1 MKKERS
7 FRSRF
12 FRNLKQ
18 AKTFNMIRTIIVDDE
33 PSAVNVLALLLK
45 KRCKD
50 DVEVVATS
58 TSPHEGK
65 KLIEQHQPDLV
76 FLDIEMPGM
85 TGVDLL
91 RSFSNPTF
99 RVVFVTAFD
108 AYAVEAFKLSAVD
121 YLLKPVEGDD
131 IVRSVQKIKNDIV
144 RNQNL
149 ISTQLQHLEKI
160 LMHNT
165 SAAETKIGIGMA
177 DKIVFVN
184 IPDILYCEASGS
196 YTNVFLQDGT
206 KMVAS
211 KSLGDFESQ
220 LSHNKFF
227 RIHHSHLINLNRV
240 KEFQRHDGGYV
251 IMENNKQLEVSQ
263 RKRKDFLEAID
274 DIVV

>member
-1 MKKERS
+1 
-7 FRSRF
+7 
-12 FRNLKQ
+12 
-18 AKTFNMIRTIIVDDE
+18 MIRTIIIDDE
-33 PSAVNVLALLLK
+33 PSAVNVLAILLR
-45 KRCKD
+45 KRCKE

-91 RSFSNPTF
+91 RSFINPTF

-108 AYAVEAFKLSAVD
+108 AYAVEAFRLSAVD

-131 IVRSVQKIKNDIV
+131 IVKAVMKIKNDIV

-149 ISTQLQHLEKI
+149 ISTQLQQLEKL

-165 SAAETKIGIGMA
+165 NSVETKIGIGMA
-177 DKIVFVN
+177 DKIVFIN

-196 YTNVFLQDGT
+196 YTNVFLHDGT
-206 KMVAS
+206 KMIAS
-211 KSLGDFESQ
+211 KSLGDFEAQ
-220 LSHNKFF
+220 LINNKFF
-227 RIHHSHLINLNRV
+227 RVHHSHLINLNKV

-263 RKRKDFLEAID
+263 RKRKDFLDAID
-274 DIVV
+274 NIVV

>member
-1 MKKERS
+1 
-7 FRSRF
+7 
-12 FRNLKQ
+12 
-18 AKTFNMIRTIIVDDE
+18 MIRTIIIDDE

-58 TSPHEGK
+58 TSPFEGK
-65 KLIEQHQPDLV
+65 KLIEQHKPDLV

-91 RSFSNPTF
+91 RSFINPMF

-108 AYAVEAFKLSAVD
+108 AYAVEAFRLSAVD

-131 IVRSVQKIKNDIV
+131 IVKSVMKIKNDIV

-149 ISTQLQHLEKI
+149 ISTQLQQLEK
-160 LMHNT
+160 LLTHNT
-165 SAAETKIGIGMA
+165 NSTETKIGIGMA
-177 DKIVFVN
+177 DKIVFVS
-184 IPDILYCEASGS
+184 ITDILYCEASGS
-196 YTNVFLQDGT
+196 YTNVFLQNGT
-206 KMVAS
+206 KMVTS
-211 KSLGDFESQ
+211 KSLGDFETQ
-220 LSHNKFF
+220 LAHNKFF

>member
-1 MKKERS
+1 
-7 FRSRF
+7 
-12 FRNLKQ
+12 
-18 AKTFNMIRTIIVDDE
+18 MIRTIIVDDE
-33 PSAVNVLALLLK
+33 PSAVNVIALLLK
-45 KRCKD
+45 KKCKD
-50 DVEVVATS
+50 DVEVIATS
-58 TSPHEGK
+58 TSPFEGK
-65 KLIEQHQPDLV
+65 ALIEQHKPDLV

-91 RSFSNPTF
+91 RSFTNPTF

-108 AYAVEAFKLSAVD
+108 AYAVEAFRLSAVD

-131 IVRSVQKIKNDIV
+131 IVRAVQKIKTDIS
-144 RNQNL
+144 RNENT
-149 ISTQLQHLEKI
+149 ITSQLHQLEKL

-184 IPDILYCEASGS
+184 IPDIIYCEANGA
-196 YTNVFLQDGT
+196 YTHVYLKDGT

-211 KSLGDFESQ
+211 KSLGDFETQ
-220 LSHNKFF
+220 LAPNKFF
-227 RIHHSHLINLNRV
+227 RIHHSSLINLNRV

-251 IMENNKQLEVSQ
+251 ILENGKQLEVSQ
-263 RKRKDFLEAID
+263 RKRKDFLDAIH